1 MIVVLVFE
9 FLKLAVG
16 LSRSRPSVPY
26 GANFVQLAYRRLFK
40 YLCRYVFSDDPPP
53 FMDGVRINSP
63 HYLCKMVV
71 QPGTSLFT
79 LVMSQY
85 ERNNTIHYTLRVY
98 SSNEFKLSRIVS
110 PYNPKY
116 DKQARPLYGLD
127 LRNFSPL

>member
-1 MIVVLVFE
+1 
-9 FLKLAVG
+9 
-16 LSRSRPSVPY
+16 
-26 GANFVQLAYRRLFK
+26 
-40 YLCRYVFSDDPPP
+40 
-53 FMDGVRINSP
+53 MDGVRINSP

-116 DKQARPLYGLD
+116 DKQARLFYGLD
-127 LRNFSPL
+127 PRNFYVDSD